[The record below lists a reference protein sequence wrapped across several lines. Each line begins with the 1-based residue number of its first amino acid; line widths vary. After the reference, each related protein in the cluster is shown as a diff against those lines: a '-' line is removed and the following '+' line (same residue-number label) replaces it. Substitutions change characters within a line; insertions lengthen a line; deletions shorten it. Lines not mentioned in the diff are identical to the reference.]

1 MKALYA
7 GVLTKTLSGVK
18 RRSGKSEWLSDGCK
32 EWILSHMNNL
42 EMCFQLFFQTNY
54 YNWVLTTFAY
64 VRPLRMMGM
73 FTDGLTG
80 TMKRS
85 LHCHEHRRLK
95 NKIELNGVSD
105 LGWFRGPDDY
115 GPLNWPIIYES
126 ITLLKGATGSFLI
139 FILKFPTRDVL
150 EDFSQ

>member
-32 EWILSHMNNL
+32 EWILSHTNNL

-115 GPLNWPIIYES
+115 GPLNWPIIYQS
-126 ITLLKGATGSFLI
+126 ITLLKWTTGSFFM
-139 FILKFPTRDVL
+139 FILKFPTWDVL
-150 EDFSQ
+150 EDFSP